1 MVVSKD
7 FNFEY
12 KQATLPPLGLMKMK
26 DDSSFKTTIENIE
39 NKVVL
44 IYTDGVTEG
53 YLEDGSE
60 LRVEGLEKE
69 IIKLNSR
76 EPREIIDNVCELL
89 TKSKKKLRDDITC
102 LGISI

>member
-1 MVVSKD
+1 M
-7 FNFEY
+7 
-12 KQATLPPLGLMKMK
+12 
-26 DDSSFKTTIENIE
+26 
-39 NKVVL
+39 
-44 IYTDGVTEG
+44 TEG

-89 TKSKKKLRDDITC
+89 TKSKKT
-102 LGISI
+102 S

>member
-1 MVVSKD
+1 MD
-7 FNFEY
+7 LN
-12 KQATLPPLGLMKMK
+12 
-26 DDSSFKTTIENIE
+26 
-39 NKVVL
+39 
-44 IYTDGVTEG
+44 
-53 YLEDGSE
+53 

-76 EPREIIDNVCELL
+76 EPSKIIDHVCELL